1 MCWTVLAV
9 LLLLELWKSRRRTT
23 TRKRK
28 IQLPSLPR
36 LIFSGILGETCLD
49 NSMAEKSLND
59 LTRDMRVLFTR
70 GHDALQRDNFD
81 YAIDLF
87 NQVLAREPGLYECR
101 RELRAAQMRKAG
113 GGGGFM
119 KKMWS
124 SASSSPL
131 VVKGEAALR
140 REPAEAL
147 QIAEQILNNDPNNSG
162 AHRLIVKAA
171 TALEMPR
178 TAVLSLELLYHNAPR
193 DKDIAI
199 QLANGLANIGEVKRG
214 EQILTNLQSSM
225 PHDNDV
231 AQALKDISARNTMDE
246 GGYDTLADGSGSFR
260 DILRNKEEAVILEQ
274 QSRVER
280 SEDSSDRLIN
290 EYETRLRTEA
300 NNLKLVRSLAELY
313 AQKKQFDKSLAYY
326 ERLKSSEM
334 GNDASLDKAVTDT
347 VIRKYEHQIS
357 QLDTTAPD
365 YADRV
370 SVLQA
375 EKQAYQLAECQ
386 KRVERFPTDLQ
397 LRFELGQ
404 LYFQSGKIGEAI
416 AEFQKSQNNPHRRV
430 ASLNYLAQ
438 CFAKRKMYDMAAR
451 QLQNAIKEK
460 QLLDDEKKELI
471 YNLGGVLESM
481 GKKEEAIEQFKI
493 IYEVDIGYKDVAA
506 KVDAYYSGQ

>member
-1 MCWTVLAV
+1 
-9 LLLLELWKSRRRTT
+9 
-23 TRKRK
+23 
-28 IQLPSLPR
+28 
-36 LIFSGILGETCLD
+36 
-49 NSMAEKSLND
+49 MAEKSLNE
-59 LTRDMRVLFTR
+59 LTRELRVLFTK

-101 RELRAAQMRKAG
+101 RALRAAQMRKAG
-113 GGGGFM
+113 TGGGFI

-131 VVKGEAALR
+131 IVKGEAALR
-140 REPAEAL
+140 REPKEAL
-147 QIAEQILNNDPNNSG
+147 QVAEQILNNDPNNTA

-225 PHDNDV
+225 PHDNDI

-246 GGYDTLADGSGSFR
+246 GGYDSLADGSGSYR
-260 DILRNKEEAVILEQ
+260 DILRNKEEAVTLEQ
-274 QSRVER
+274 QNRVEK
-280 SEDSSDRLIN
+280 SDQVSDRLIN

-300 NNLKLVRSLAELY
+300 NNLKLVRSLAELH
-313 AQKKQFDKSLAYY
+313 AQKKEFDKSLAYY
-326 ERLKSSEM
+326 ERLKTSDM
-334 GNDASLDKAVTDT
+334 GNDASLDRAIADT
-347 VIRKYEHQIS
+347 VIRKYDFQIE

-365 YADRV
+365 YSERLA
-370 SVLQA
+370 VLKA
-375 EKQAYQLAECQ
+375 EKQAYQLTECQ

-397 LRFELGQ
+397 FRFELGQ
-404 LYFQSGKIGEAI
+404 LYFQAGKISEAI

-438 CFAKRKMYDMAAR
+438 SFAKRKMYDMASR
-451 QLQNAIKEK
+451 TLQNAIREK
-460 QLLDDEKKELI
+460 QVLDEEKKELV
-471 YNLGGVLESM
+471 YNLGCVLENM

-506 KVDAYYSGQ
+506 KVENFYSGQ